1 MAISLK
7 HLFASPKADGPDP
20 TLVQPSNWN
29 AEHVLNMAP
38 LRLVGRTSAGTGA
51 AEEIA
56 VGSSLSLAAGTLNL
70 ASAPTVTSITVGGML
85 LENSDD
91 RSGLLE
97 VNQLASS
104 TYSGIQ
110 AINGTSRWSFMGG
123 ASFAGVYDDSN
134 NQWCLQAAPG
144 GATKLYFAGNEKVV
158 TANNGVDISGAITTT
173 GAATIGGAIT
183 ATATFTGTG
192 ARLTSTSD
200 ASLTST
206 GHALQIGPT
215 DGANLVADNT
225 EILARNNGAASAMS
239 LNATGGNVTLGA
251 STSTVFHPGT
261 SLFGTTNTD
270 PGAANTASAAG
281 ARLTDGGISAANL
294 DNVCAV
300 FNRMGTDG
308 AIVQFRAQGTTEGN
322 ITVSGTTVSLTGGHL
337 ARWSRLV
344 AGDTAQPLKG
354 TVMSNLDAM
363 VDWDGAQNEQLNHTK
378 VSDVEGDPNVAGAF
392 VAWDTEDGY
401 GDYYLAMTGD
411 MIIRI
416 ANGVT
421 VQRGDL
427 LMSAG
432 DGTAKPQGD
441 DIVRSKTIA
450 KVIST
455 NVTCVY
461 PDGSY
466 CVPCVLMA
474 C

>member
-7 HLFASPKADGPDP
+7 HKFSSTKSDGPDT
-20 TLVQPSNWN
+20 TLIQPSNWN
-29 AEHVLNMAP
+29 DEHTITMAP
-38 LRLVGRTSAGTGA
+38 LRLLGRTTSGTGA
-51 AEEIA
+51 VEEIA
-56 VGSSLSLAAGTLNL
+56 VGSSLSLATGTLNL
-70 ASAPTVTSITVGGML
+70 AAAPTVTSITVGGML

-97 VNQLASS
+97 VNQLGVS

-123 ASFAGVYDDSN
+123 ASFAGVYDDSS
-134 NQWCLQAAPG
+134 NQWCFQAVSG
-144 GATKLYFAGNEKVV
+144 GATKLYFAGNEKLV
-158 TANNGVDISGAITTT
+158 TANNGIEVSGSITTT
-173 GAATIGGAIT
+173 GAAIIDGAIT
-183 ATATFTGTG
+183 ATSTFTGTG
-192 ARLTSTSD
+192 VRLTSTTD

-206 GHALQIGPT
+206 GHAFQIGPT
-215 DGANLVADNT
+215 DGANLVVDNT

-261 SLFGTTNTD
+261 SLFGTTTAD
-270 PGAANTASAAG
+270 PGAGNSAAASG

-392 VAWDTEDGY
+392 VAWDTEDEY

-416 ANGVT
+416 AAGVT

-441 DIVRSKTIA
+441 DIVRAKTIA

-455 NVTCVY
+455 HITCTY
-461 PDGSY
+461 EDGSY